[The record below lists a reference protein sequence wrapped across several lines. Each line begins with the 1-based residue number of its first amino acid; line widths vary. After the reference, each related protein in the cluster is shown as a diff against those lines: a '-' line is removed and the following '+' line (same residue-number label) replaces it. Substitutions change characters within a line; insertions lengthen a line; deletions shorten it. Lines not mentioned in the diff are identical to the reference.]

1 MGQNVLMSGCKSSSF
16 RVFLLSRKHTPWR
29 ETQRDQ
35 TRLTAVRERGGHG
48 AASGWR
54 PGAPW
59 AGERSGRDGTFTASR
74 HLTVF
79 LCYFL
84 LFEGRCLL
92 QLGGAVRRA
101 PGKAGTVT
109 REGPGC
115 CPRPGTPLSALSRAG
130 GTLRQRLRTQVPVLP
145 QARTGPRRIGYFCLR
160 NQMVVF
166 FCQGRKR
173 PDTEACGPVH
183 VRTRRAPGAPGG
195 ATALAGRGSAPCATV
210 RLSTSLN
217 LSVPPAPPPPHH

>member
-1 MGQNVLMSGCKSSSF
+1 MGRRKIRPRRDIYGVSPLDCVPLLFSPF
-16 RVFLLSRKHTPWR
+16 HRVF
-29 ETQRDQ
+29 
-35 TRLTAVRERGGHG
+35 
-48 AASGWR
+48 
-54 PGAPW
+54 
-59 AGERSGRDGTFTASR
+59 
-74 HLTVF
+74 VF
-79 LCYFL
+79 FCYFL

-115 CPRPGTPLSALSRAG
+115 CPRPGTPPSALSRAG

-145 QARTGPRRIGYFCLR
+145 QARTGPCRIGYFCLR
-160 NQMVVF
+160 NQIVVF
-166 FCQGRKR
+166 FCQGRKI

-217 LSVPPAPPPPHH
+217 LSVPPPPPSPAH

>member
-1 MGQNVLMSGCKSSSF
+1 MF
-16 RVFLLSRKHTPWR
+16 F
-29 ETQRDQ
+29 
-35 TRLTAVRERGGHG
+35 
-48 AASGWR
+48 
-54 PGAPW
+54 
-59 AGERSGRDGTFTASR
+59 
-74 HLTVF
+74 
-79 LCYFL
+79 CYFL

-115 CPRPGTPLSALSRAG
+115 CPRPGTPPSALSRAG
-130 GTLRQRLRTQVPVLP
+130 GTLRQRLRTQIPVLP
-145 QARTGPRRIGYFCLR
+145 QARTGPCRIGYFCLR

-166 FCQGRKR
+166 FCQGRKI

-217 LSVPPAPPPPHH
+217 LSVPRAPPPPASLGPQNRSFLSSFHLKSYNRIPSIFFYWALSSLTFAVAEMKCFHGAQS

>member
-1 MGQNVLMSGCKSSSF
+1 MGRRKIRPRRDIYGVSPLDCVPLLFSPF
-16 RVFLLSRKHTPWR
+16 HRVF
-29 ETQRDQ
+29 
-35 TRLTAVRERGGHG
+35 
-48 AASGWR
+48 
-54 PGAPW
+54 
-59 AGERSGRDGTFTASR
+59 
-74 HLTVF
+74 VF
-79 LCYFL
+79 FCYFL

-101 PGKAGTVT
+101 PGKAGSVT

-115 CPRPGTPLSALSRAG
+115 CPRPRTPPSALSRAG
-130 GTLRQRLRTQVPVLP
+130 GTLRQRLRTQIPVLP
-145 QARTGPRRIGYFCLR
+145 QARTGPSGPCRIGYFCLR
-160 NQMVVF
+160 NQTVVF

-217 LSVPPAPPPPHH
+217 LSVPPAPPPLHH